1 MKANKLSDVK
11 RRRIVQMVYDGGA
24 DAEQLAKSM
33 KVSLER
39 LAEWA
44 LDDRM
49 QSTLRGLRTLADMQ
63 TQMILSRYRLTAA
76 ARLVKM
82 AGQEEGSELSR
93 KACVDLLRMN
103 LLDDCP
109 AADDDLPPMTPVS
122 EQKVLEALRK
132 LGEDE

>member
-1 MKANKLSDVK
+1 MKANKLSDVR

-44 LDDRM
+44 MDDRM
-49 QSTLRGLRTLADMQ
+49 QSTLRGLRILADMQ

-76 ARLVKM
+76 ARLAKM
-82 AGQEEGSELSR
+82 ADQEEGSELSR

-103 LLDDCP
+103 LLEDGP
-109 AADDDLPPMTPVS
+109 ATDDDLPPMTPVN
-122 EQKVLEALRK
+122 EQKVLEALRT
-132 LGEDE
+132 LGEDA